1 VRKISQRRLTE
12 IKIADIEL
20 KSKKNKTNQN
30 LSIKIDS
37 IQKKLMMIAFNERNK
52 YILKSNRQL

>member
-12 IKIADIEL
+12 IEIADIEL
-20 KSKKNKTNQN
+20 KNKKNKTNQN